1 MGPMLM
7 LRTPSII
14 ILYGILSENYNTVDR
29 DALYQNA
36 LSRGFRRRLA
46 TVSLGALVIK

>member
-1 MGPMLM
+1 MFLGILSKNIK
-7 LRTPSII
+7 TPK
-14 ILYGILSENYNTVDR
+14 LLSENYNTVDR